1 MEFPWN
7 IIYSKIHVDFLIFFS
22 LLSISIYSW
31 KIKSLFSFPQVKS
44 EMGQENTAFSN
55 LDERRSQDSENKSNK
70 SNKVELYKIKSWR
83 QDES

>member
-22 LLSISIYSW
+22 LLSISI
-31 KIKSLFSFPQVKS
+31 KSLFSFSQVKS